1 MPGLVVGVG
10 YTVMKSIDM
19 VPKVPTSGSLHSNKG
34 RLIINNKMF
43 LAIDRLNKVKQNGAD
58 RLGE

>member
-10 YTVMKSIDM
+10 YTVMKSTDM
-19 VPKVPTSGSLHSNKG
+19 VAMVPTSGSLHSSKG
-34 RLIINNKMF
+34 RLIINKMF
-43 LAIDRLNKVKQNGAD
+43 LAIDRLKKVKQNGAD